1 MHPGEED
8 VSSFN
13 PESSNQDPPNTLR
26 KKTSQRDAP
35 AESNAKVA
43 RRTLMESAQ

>member
-13 PESSNQDPPNTLR
+13 PESSNQDPPLR
-26 KKTSQRDAP
+26 KKTSQREAL
-35 AESNAKVA
+35 AEQNAKVA
-43 RRTLMESAQ
+43 RRTLMESA